1 MDKKGNYVAFTASVM
16 TSNGSS
22 VHDTLDHG
30 ELSQDDS
37 DDEVDLQVAYNKLLE
52 ECTKLKK
59 LNKITF
65 KKLNEVELEK

>member
-30 ELSQDDS
+30 ELS
-37 DDEVDLQVAYNKLLE
+37 
-52 ECTKLKK
+52 
-59 LNKITF
+59 
-65 KKLNEVELEK
+65 